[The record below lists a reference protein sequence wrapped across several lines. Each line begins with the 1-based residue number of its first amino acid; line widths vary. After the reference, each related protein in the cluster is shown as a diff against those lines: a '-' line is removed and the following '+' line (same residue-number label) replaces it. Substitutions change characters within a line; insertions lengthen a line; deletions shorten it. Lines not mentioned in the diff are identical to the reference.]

1 MKQRVNLDGMH
12 QMILLRKRCSRY
24 QVPRT
29 ISMLPETQRKYLQ
42 RLVRCARVTCL
53 LNITGVDD
61 RLAGERF
68 VLVVTIVFKYR
79 LNLNPFIAPSLGV
92 LYRFQSNITRSKAE
106 AMDILRQ
113 YTKEINGSPTKF
125 GELAAKYSDCSS
137 HTKNGDLG
145 WFGPGQMQ
153 RPFEEGTTALK
164 IGQISDIVETDSGV
178 HLILRTG

>member
-1 MKQRVNLDGMH
+1 MPYFLNEATRQSRWDAPDDLTTEEILALPGASDYLDATGNPKEIPPTPG
-12 QMILLRKRCSRY
+12 QMRASHLLIKHNGSR
-24 QVPRT
+24 R
-29 ISMLPETQRKYLQ
+29 
-42 RLVRCARVTCL
+42 
-53 LNITGVDD
+53 
-61 RLAGERF
+61 
-68 VLVVTIVFKYR
+68 
-79 LNLNPFIAPSLGV
+79 PSSW
-92 LYRFQSNITRSKAE
+92 RESNITRSKAE
-106 AMDILRQ
+106 AIDILRQ
-113 YTKEINGSPTKF
+113 YTKEINGSPSKF